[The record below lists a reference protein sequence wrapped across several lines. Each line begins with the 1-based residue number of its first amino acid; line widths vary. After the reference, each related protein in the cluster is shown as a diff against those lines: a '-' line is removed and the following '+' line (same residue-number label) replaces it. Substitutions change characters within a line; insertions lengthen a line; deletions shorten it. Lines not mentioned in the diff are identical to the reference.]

1 VHNFCAI
8 DLSAFY
14 LDILKDRLY
23 TSSKQSIAYRSAR
36 STMYQIV
43 DALTRMLAPVL
54 TFTSEEI
61 WQGLPGEREASVH
74 LASFPA
80 GNSSYLDD
88 QLEERY
94 EQLHKIRTE
103 VSRQLE
109 KARADKQLGQSLEA
123 KILLDAPED
132 YQQLLADYLESL
144 PTYFIVSQVEL
155 TKNLSAAVAAEN
167 IPGLKLQV
175 LPADG
180 EKCDRCWNYATS
192 VGENSAHP
200 TICARCTDALAVD

>member
-1 VHNFCAI
+1 
-8 DLSAFY
+8 
-14 LDILKDRLY
+14 
-23 TSSKQSIAYRSAR
+23 
-36 STMYQIV
+36 
-43 DALTRMLAPVL
+43 MLAPVL
-54 TFTSEEI
+54 TFTTEEI
-61 WQGLPGEREASVH
+61 WQELPGERETSVH
-74 LASFPA
+74 LASFPE
-80 GNSSYLDD
+80 GNSNYLDD

-94 EQLHKIRTE
+94 EQLHKIRVE

-155 TKNLSAAVAAEN
+155 TKNLSAAVDAEN

-192 VGENSAHP
+192 VGENSEHP